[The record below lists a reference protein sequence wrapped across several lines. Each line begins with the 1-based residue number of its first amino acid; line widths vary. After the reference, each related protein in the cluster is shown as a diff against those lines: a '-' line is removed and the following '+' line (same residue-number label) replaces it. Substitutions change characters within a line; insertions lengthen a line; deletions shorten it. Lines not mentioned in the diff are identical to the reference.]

1 MPPPAGTP
9 PPGYGYPPPGFG
21 YPPPYGYPPP
31 PGYGYPP
38 APPPDYNYGVPPL
51 PPPRTLPYEEG
62 DPAPEGYHLDT
73 RIRKGLVIAGSVTF
87 GSAWL
92 LSAAVAAAFQD
103 ENQREAE
110 DFVPLFIPLA
120 GPFITMGTANTS
132 AIGTFTLVVDGLAQ
146 AGGLG
151 LLIAGLTAQQK
162 VWVRNPVG
170 RVTVA
175 PIVSGDG
182 NLGLGL
188 IGEM

>member
-1 MPPPAGTP
+1 
-9 PPGYGYPPPGFG
+9 
-21 YPPPYGYPPP
+21 
-31 PGYGYPP
+31 
-38 APPPDYNYGVPPL
+38 V
-51 PPPRTLPYEEG
+51 
-62 DPAPEGYHLDT
+62 DT

-103 ENQREAE
+103 EHREEAE
-110 DFVPLFIPLA
+110 DFMPLFIPLA
-120 GPFITMGTANTS
+120 GPFITMGTADPV
-132 AIGTFTLVVDGLAQ
+132 ALATFTLVLDGLAQ

-151 LLIAGLTAQQK
+151 MLIAGLASQQK

-175 PIVSGDG
+175 PMVGADG
-182 NLGLGL
+182 KLGLGV